1 MLFTNTQYPNT
12 RLRRLR
18 SKEFIR
24 NLVAEHSLS
33 INDLIYPMFVHDQKT
48 DSQAIK
54 SMPGVLRYNQD
65 DLLRECE
72 SLCDMQ
78 IPAIAIFPVISQD
91 LKDNNAKEAYNP
103 KGLMPKIIRAIKIR
117 FPELGIISDIALDP
131 YTSHGQDGIIDNQG
145 RIIND
150 VTVEVLKK
158 QALCHAEAGVDIV
171 APSDM
176 MDGRI
181 GAIRETLDKANFIDT
196 NILAYAAKYASN
208 YYGPFRDA
216 IDSLK
221 NLGNADK
228 RTYQISFNNA
238 NQALHEVALDIQEGA
253 DMVMVK
259 PGSSYLDIVYQ
270 VKENFKL
277 PTFVYQVSGE
287 YSMLKLA
294 AQNGLIDE
302 KKAVLESLICMK
314 RAGGDAILTYYAKE
328 IANWLK

>member
-33 INDLIYPMFVHDQKT
+33 VHDLIYPMFVHDQKA
-48 DSQAIK
+48 DSQVIK
-54 SMPGVLRYNQD
+54 SMPGVLRYNKE
-65 DLLRECE
+65 DLLKECE
-72 SLCDMQ
+72 LLCELN
-78 IPAIAIFPVISQD
+78 IPAIALFPVISQN
-91 LKDNNAKEAYNP
+91 LKDNSAKEAYNP
-103 KGLMPKIIRAIKIR
+103 KGLVPQIIREIKLR

-131 YTSHGQDGIIDNQG
+131 YTSHGQDGIIDENG
-145 RIIND
+145 RILND
-150 VTVEVLKK
+150 VTIEVLKK
-158 QALCHAEAGVDIV
+158 QALCHAEALVDIV

-181 GAIRETLDKANFIDT
+181 GVIRKELDKANFTDT

-208 YYGPFRDA
+208 YYGPFREA
-216 IDSLK
+216 VDSLK

-228 RTYQISFNNA
+228 RTYQISYNNA

-259 PGSSYLDIVYQ
+259 PGGSYLDIVYQ
-270 VKENFKL
+270 VKQNFKL

-328 IANWLK
+328 VANWLK

>member
-24 NLVAEHSLS
+24 NLVAENSLS
-33 INDLIYPMFVHDQKT
+33 INDLIYPMFVHDQNT
-48 DSQAIK
+48 DSQVIK
-54 SMPGVLRYNQD
+54 SMPSVLRHNKN
-65 DLLRECE
+65 DLLKECE
-72 SLCDMQ
+72 RLCELK
-78 IPAIAIFPVISQD
+78 IPAIAIFPVVSQD
-91 LKDNNAKEAYNP
+91 LKDNNAKESYNP
-103 KGLMPKIIRAIKIR
+103 NGLMPTIIKEIKAR

-131 YTSHGQDGIIDNQG
+131 YTSHGQDGIIDEQG
-145 RIIND
+145 RILND
-150 VTVEVLKK
+150 TTVDILKK

-181 GAIRETLDKANFIDT
+181 GAIRKSLDEASFIDT

-216 IDSLK
+216 VDSLK

-228 RTYQISFNNA
+228 RTYQISYHNA

-270 VKENFKL
+270 VKQNFKL

-302 KKAVLESLICMK
+302 QKAVLESLICMK
-314 RAGGDAILTYYAKE
+314 RAGGDAILTYYAKD
-328 IANWLK
+328 IASWLK